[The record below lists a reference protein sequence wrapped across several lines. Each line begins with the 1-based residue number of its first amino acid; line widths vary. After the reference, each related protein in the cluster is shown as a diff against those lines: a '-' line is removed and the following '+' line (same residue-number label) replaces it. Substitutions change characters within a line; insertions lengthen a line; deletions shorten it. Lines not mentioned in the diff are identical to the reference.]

1 MVSKMNSGVKISQPE
16 TRFHSEKGEV
26 GIR

>member
-1 MVSKMNSGVKISQPE
+1 MNSGVKISQPE